1 MASPVWKDSSESR
14 RSGPG
19 SSPEPRLNGP
29 AVTEPTAQPRCAVTL
44 AGTTVEE
51 PGKTQGYLGGT
62 EGLEK
67 QSYPQLGVPMTN

>member
-1 MASPVWKDSSESR
+1 MAAGGFTS
-14 RSGPG
+14 
-19 SSPEPRLNGP
+19 SSPCIP
-29 AVTEPTAQPRCAVTL
+29 AVTKPTVQLHCAVTL

-67 QSYPQLGVPMTN
+67 QSYPQLGVLMTN